1 MQDAKV
7 VTKREI
13 AQYHNLVGRLLAWGE
28 KMGASRNGDE
38 EVAPTKRRKRRKKV
52 AADVPQEP

>member
-13 AQYHNLVGRLLAWGE
+13 AQYQNLVGRLLAWGE
-28 KMGASRNGDE
+28 KMGVSRNGDE
-38 EVAPTKRRKRRKKV
+38 EIAPAKRRKRRKKV
-52 AADVPQEP
+52 VADLPQEP